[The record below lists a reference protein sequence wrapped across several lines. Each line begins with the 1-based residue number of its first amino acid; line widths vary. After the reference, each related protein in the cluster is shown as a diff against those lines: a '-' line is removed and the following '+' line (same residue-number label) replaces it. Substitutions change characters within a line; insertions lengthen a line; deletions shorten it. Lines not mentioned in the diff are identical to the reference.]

1 MAHAHGRGSHGVATQ
16 QQDGA
21 LVPDL
26 DNFDHLSRPSYRT
39 AIALLL
45 GLRRDADAA
54 RLADQVLE
62 HYPRASG
69 LHFQIAAM
77 FRHFHRCSSAKRFFR
92 KMQQLYRSSPQWPRL
107 QQIEKACGDLWI
119 QDAIMQLQLSREKS
133 LLDAPQQDLVPI
145 AEGSQIDQ
153 FCQLRLDLCGD
164 VRHVRHNVFAPSG
177 YLAQMTTTFMMSRP
191 DYQSSL
197 QHFTLQLAKTVTSQ
211 PAFGSDGLALRYMV
225 GWHRENRISTTI
237 ATRLG
242 KIEESRGRD
251 DLHQQ
256 MSWAGLDLR
265 SLRQWGETPVSF
277 QHGLS
282 IERHW
287 ADQMTGQLFRL
298 QGGIAG
304 RMRNEIEWQMGYSL
318 ERRNRLFH
326 GWRRSSSLGKQIK
339 FDLRWPLSPQWVTI
353 LSYQQER
360 RYFLTRQ
367 LYLATPHRVLKNRLN
382 MRFETKIDWL
392 DEVVFGAELGR
403 YVVHSQDQFARR
415 RKATYALYA
424 RYQF

>member
-1 MAHAHGRGSHGVATQ
+1 MMRCGKLKTGSLFSRRLKFWFYGGVSLILADFGISMAHAQGRDSHGVAMQ

-26 DNFDHLSRPSYRT
+26 DNFDHLLRTSYRT
-39 AIALLL
+39 AIAMLL

-54 RLADQVLE
+54 KLADEMLE

-107 QQIEKACGDLWI
+107 RQIEKACGDLWI

-153 FCQLRLDLCGD
+153 FCQLRPDLCGD

-191 DYQSSL
+191 DYHGNL
-197 QHFTLQLAKTVTSQ
+197 QHFTLQLAKNMTSQ
-211 PAFGSDGLALRYMV
+211 PAFGSDGLALRQ
-225 GWHRENRISTTI
+225 WREKTFSY
-237 ATRLG
+237 
-242 KIEESRGRD
+242 
-251 DLHQQ
+251 
-256 MSWAGLDLR
+256 
-265 SLRQWGETPVSF
+265 

-304 RMRNEIEWQMGYSL
+304 QMRNEIEWQMGYSL
-318 ERRNRLFH
+318 EWRNRLFH
-326 GWRRSSSLGKQIK
+326 GWRRSSSFGNQIK

-367 LYLATPHRVLKNRLN
+367 LYLATPHTVLTNRLN
-382 MRFETKIDWL
+382 MRVETKIDRL
-392 DEVVFGAELGR
+392 DGVVFGAELGR
-403 YVVHSQDQFARR
+403 YVVRSQYQSARR